1 MKEKREVYLN
11 EKQQQIYFAG
21 AREIRVRAARRFGKT
36 DGVAGPQA
44 GRVVQSMPRGV
55 GIWCGNSNRQLLAR
69 TAPATLSAM
78 QRFWGYQEGRHYWWG
93 QPPKQFNIPKPIIAP
108 KDWSK
113 CITFYNGFVW
123 HLVSL
128 ETRGSANSLTVNYIL
143 IDEARFIKK
152 EKYDAE
158 VAPTLSGVT
167 HPFGDQAFSEY
178 NPWYKGT
185 LFISDAGL
193 STKESWM
200 EKEEEKCDVPI
211 EIGEFAGRTP
221 RELQSDLD
229 EYANRVIYF
238 NRLLMNAKK
247 TEHRV
252 MVVSP
257 EEKARIKALAEQC
270 EMRQGQFKIL
280 SRAGVNKLNVQMLV
294 NYHVIAQEDAELLY
308 NHEYLITYEED
319 LELDLLRKSPEV
331 KDVIRRKRCNTFA
344 YYEASTLDNIDLL
357 GIEYIQ
363 RMKLTLPPLIFAL
376 SILNMK
382 KVKSNDGFY
391 SLLDIENIHGYTPE
405 MPDSVLDRSIRRKV
419 ASTIVGGQQV
429 NVDYESPDFDTLQ
442 AVKDCS
448 ADGDVDDGDLYI
460 AMDYNANIS
469 WVVTGKLGEN
479 EVGNECLFVLSSMFV
494 KNERKLR
501 ELMHDWCKYYAPHRK
516 RNPNV
521 HYFYDATAKFKG
533 YAIEGQQDFKDVV
546 IEELQ
551 KGGWNVDAIDMGTPM
566 RHDMKF
572 KDINEGLSESGR
584 LSVRFNEENN
594 QDLIVAMEHTEV
606 SVGYG
611 GFKKDKAGE
620 KLPETETDPLELRT
634 DGTDAFDSLY
644 IGCLYYR
651 NHMGFMFMPRMG

>member
-1 MKEKREVYLN
+1 MNKREVYLN
-11 EKQQQIYFAG
+11 PKQQTIYFAG
-21 AREIRVRAARRFGKT
+21 ARHIRVRAARRFGKT

-55 GIWCGNSNRQLLAR
+55 GVWCGNSNRQLLAR

-78 QRFWGYQEGRHYWWG
+78 QRFWGLQEGRHYWWG
-93 QPPKQFNIPKPIIAP
+93 QPPKQLGIPRPIIAP

-143 IDEARFIKK
+143 VDEARFIKK
-152 EKYDAE
+152 EKLDAE
-158 VAPTLSGVT
+158 VMPTLSGVT
-167 HPFGDQAFSEY
+167 HPLGDPAFSDN

-200 EKEEEKCDVPI
+200 EKEEEKCDITI
-211 EIGEFAGRTP
+211 EDGPFAGRTP
-221 RELQSDLD
+221 RELQNELD
-229 EYANRVIYF
+229 EYASRVIYL
-238 NRLLMNAKK
+238 NRILNNAKK
-247 TEHRV
+247 TEHKV
-252 MVVSP
+252 MVASP
-257 EEKARIKALAEQC
+257 ETKARIAVLAEQC
-270 EMRQGQFKIL
+270 NMRQGKFKIL
-280 SRAGVNKLNVQMLV
+280 PRPGVNKLNVQMLV
-294 NYHVIAQEDAELLY
+294 NYNVIPQEDAELLY
-308 NHEYLITYEED
+308 NYEYLITPEEE
-319 LELDLLRKSPEV
+319 LEIEIIRKSPEL
-331 KDVIRRKRCNTFA
+331 KERIRQLRCNTFA

-363 RMKLTLPPLIFAL
+363 RMKLSLPPLIFAL

-405 MPDSVLDRSIRRKV
+405 MPDSVLDRSIRKKV
-419 ASTIVGGQQV
+419 ASQIVGGQQV
-429 NVDYESPDFDTLQ
+429 NTEYESPDFATLQ
-442 AVKDCS
+442 AIKDCS
-448 ADGDVDDGDLYI
+448 LDGDVDDSELYI

-469 WVVTGKLGEN
+469 WVVTGKIGEN
-479 EVGNECLFVLSSMFV
+479 EMGGECLFVLSSMFV

-501 ELMHDWCKYYAPHRK
+501 ELIRDWCKYYTPHR
-516 RNPNV
+516 RVNHNV
-521 HYFYDATAKFKG
+521 TYFYDATAKFRG

-546 IEELQ
+546 IEELE
-551 KGGWNVDAIDMGTPM
+551 KGGWQVNAIDMGTPM
-566 RHDMKF
+566 KHEVKF
-572 KDINEGLSESGR
+572 HDINEGLSEAGK

-594 QDLIVAMEHTEV
+594 QDLIVAMEHAEV

-611 GFKKDKAGE
+611 GFRKNKAGE

-644 IGCLYYR
+644 LGCLYFR
-651 NHMGFMFMPRMG
+651 NPLGYMFLPRVGT